1 MSPARTIRDLRAAM
15 FLSMGAVA
23 ALGVVAS
30 AILIVAGTPE
40 ARLRLWP
47 GLTSVM
53 IGQAGALLAGIVV
66 VTALRRTVSG
76 ADKAGIRVRTATA
89 LRRVARSLLGALV
102 VTTAVWTMVEPGAGI
117 EALVGALVGAQAA
130 FPVTLAARTLERSPL
145 SP

>member
-1 MSPARTIRDLRAAM
+1 M